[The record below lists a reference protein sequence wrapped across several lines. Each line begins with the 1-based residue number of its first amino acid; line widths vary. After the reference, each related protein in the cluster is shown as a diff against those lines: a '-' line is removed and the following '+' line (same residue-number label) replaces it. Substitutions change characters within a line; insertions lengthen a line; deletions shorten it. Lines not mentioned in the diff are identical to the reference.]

1 MTPEELREAR
11 RRARREERR
20 RERREARRRAAEAR
34 KKPEAEV
41 YRPKARM
48 GPNGVMIIEDDKV
61 LQRAYYTGQQLPS
74 PMGGFLMLL
83 GVRPAAD
90 GGAVA
95 LFECSASSL
104 RYQMELAKATRAERA
119 AVKEV
124 QDAGDDPDCPRHGAG
139 HRLHRAGK
147 ELVCSLCGIAYG
159 KV

>member
-1 MTPEELREAR
+1 L
-11 RRARREERR
+11 
-20 RERREARRRAAEAR
+20 ARRRAAEAR
-34 KKPEAEV
+34 KKPEADV

-48 GPNGVMIIEDDKV
+48 GPDGVMLLEDDKY
-61 LQRAYYTGQQLPS
+61 LQKAYYSGQQLPS
-74 PMGGFLMLL
+74 PMDGFLMLL

-104 RYQMELAKATRAERA
+104 RYQMEIPKGTRSERA
-119 AVKEV
+119 AVKEI
-124 QDAGDDPDCPRHGAG
+124 QDAGDDPDCPRHGQG

-147 ELVCSLCGIAYG
+147 QLVCSLCGIAYG